1 MLRLVSVHRLLLLK
15 VRRQHHVLLEVS
27 WWKYEIDCVL
37 TFLLTKMLLEQ
48 LRYRVFDTLQVEQ
61 EGAIEGLLSRG
72 VKGLVLMYQSLGV
85 LAIKTSASINC
96 PEIVLA
102 ASGVPQI

>member
-15 VRRQHHVLLEVS
+15 VRRQHHVLLEVCR
-27 WWKYEIDCVL
+27 WKYEIDCVL